1 MAFNDSSQIE
11 QDIRTIQDNIALLEK
26 QYVEFFAGA
35 ISAEPKPLLIQTE
48 ALVRKWWGRPISNA
62 QLRFQVQ
69 NLVQRFNSYKEKW
82 TRQTRLKT
90 IADSEEESPEKWEK
104 QMHMERKKRT
114 TKNRGRGSVLKRR
127 T

>member
-48 ALVRKWWGRPISNA
+48 ALVRNWWGRPISNA

-104 QMHMERKKRT
+104 QMHMERK
-114 TKNRGRGSVLKRR
+114 RGRQKIEEEEVF
-127 T
+127 

>member
-1 MAFNDSSQIE
+1 MAFNDSKQIE

-104 QMHMERKKRT
+104 QMHMERKK
-114 TKNRGRGSVLKRR
+114 GRQKIEEEEVF
-127 T
+127 

>member
-104 QMHMERKKRT
+104 QMRMERKK
-114 TKNRGRGSVLKRR
+114 GRKKIEEEEVF
-127 T
+127 

>member
-104 QMHMERKKRT
+104 QMHMDKKRGRKKIEDEE
-114 TKNRGRGSVLKRR
+114 VF
-127 T
+127 

>member
-104 QMHMERKKRT
+104 QMHMERK
-114 TKNRGRGSVLKRR
+114 RGRQKIEEEEVF
-127 T
+127 

>member
-104 QMHMERKKRT
+104 QMHMERKK
-114 TKNRGRGSVLKRR
+114 GRKKIEEEEVF
-127 T
+127 

>member
-1 MAFNDSSQIE
+1 MAFNDSKQIE

-104 QMHMERKKRT
+104 QMHMDKKRGRKKIEEEE
-114 TKNRGRGSVLKRR
+114 VF
-127 T
+127 

>member
-26 QYVEFFAGA
+26 QCVEFFAGA

-104 QMHMERKKRT
+104 QMRMERKK
-114 TKNRGRGSVLKRR
+114 GRQKIEEEEVF
-127 T
+127 

>member
-26 QYVEFFAGA
+26 QYVEFFAEA

-104 QMHMERKKRT
+104 QMHMERKK
-114 TKNRGRGSVLKRR
+114 GRQKIEEEEVF
-127 T
+127 

>member
-104 QMHMERKKRT
+104 QMHMERKK
-114 TKNRGRGSVLKRR
+114 GRQKIEEEEVF
-127 T
+127 

>member
-1 MAFNDSSQIE
+1 MAFNDSKQIE

-104 QMHMERKKRT
+104 QMHMEKK
-114 TKNRGRGSVLKRR
+114 KGRQKIEEEEVF
-127 T
+127 